1 MNITFYAEDSPWQL
15 NGNFWQAP
23 ATLIV
28 QGVHAGSHGP
38 IFWADHVLKEAVKS
52 WAYIPVTLGHPM
64 VGDSHVSVNHSP
76 ETFVKYSLGE
86 VIDPYFDE
94 AKKAIRGTLQIPVGL
109 PKALMD
115 RVKNL
120 KEVSVGIFSE
130 DTQTYGQYNGKSY
143 HACAISMQ
151 PDHLAILPEDQRGAC
166 SWEDSCGVR
175 VNSAGDKILQNALTN
190 YVNNLMNGENNMRDD
205 FEYNMATPQLKAV
218 EGESEVDVVQILKEF
233 EDFPGLVPPW
243 VMALRAKQERPKQDN
258 DNYQGEEMLL
268 PFGVK

>member
-151 PDHLAILPEDQRGAC
+151 PDHLAILPEDQRGSC
-166 SWEDSCGVR
+166 SWEDQCGVR
-175 VNSAGDKILQNALTN
+175 VNSAGDKILQNALSN
-190 YVNNLMNGENNMRDD
+190 YINNVMNGENDMN
-205 FEYNMATPQLKAV
+205 
-218 EGESEVDVVQILKEF
+218 
-233 EDFPGLVPPW
+233 
-243 VMALRAKQERPKQDN
+243 
-258 DNYQGEEMLL
+258 EEMLL
-268 PFGVK
+268 PIGIYKKEETITDDELRTLQYEADEAGILLPPCLNVGVGQSNQGEDMLLPPGVK

>member
-1 MNITFYAEDSPWQL
+1 MNITFYEEGSPWQL
-15 NGNFWQAP
+15 NGQFWQAP
-23 ATLIV
+23 CTLIT

-38 IFWADHVLKEAVKS
+38 IFWADHVLKEAVSS
-52 WAYIPVTLGHPM
+52 WSYIPVTLGHPM

-86 VIDPYFDE
+86 VINPYFDE

-120 KEVSVGIFSE
+120 REVSVGIFSE
-130 DTQTYGQYNGKSY
+130 DTQTYGQYNGKDY
-143 HACAISMQ
+143 HACAISMK

-175 VNSAGDKILQNALTN
+175 VNSMQHLQGDYEMTTEKLL
-190 YVNNLMNGENNMRDD
+190 
-205 FEYNMATPQLKAV
+205 P
-218 EGESEVDVVQILKEF
+218 VDVYRKDETIT
-233 EDFPGLVPPW
+233 EDELRTLQYEADEHELLLPGCFNVNLDRV
-243 VMALRAKQERPKQDN
+243 KPKSDDTYQD
-258 DNYQGEEMLL
+258 DGMLL
-268 PFGVK
+268 PAGVE